1 MPYCSKCGVETD
13 FGVYECPLCDYPI
26 PKDLADKKDRKVLFP
41 KAINVHSEK
50 VAERKRGAFF
60 IISTTLI
67 SILLLLSFIDYSLS
81 YNLTWSKYSSISM
94 FSIII
99 YTFVFLGFGKT
110 FLMSLNICF
119 LNTMTM
125 LLMFDS
131 VDVTMS
137 WALSFG
143 LPIVLLLYLTIL
155 LSYLIIKSLPSKG
168 VNIAGIVLAAI
179 TIFCLILDLI
189 ITFNI
194 FKIPKLTW
202 SLGTLLSVGP
212 LSIGFIL
219 LHYKMPEKM
228 EIYLKKKFHI

>member
-26 PKDLADKKDRKVLFP
+26 PKDLADKKDRKLLFP

-67 SILLLLSFIDYSLS
+67 SIMLLLSFIDYSLS
-81 YNLTWSKYSSISM
+81 YDLTWSKYSSISM
-94 FSIII
+94 FSIVI
-99 YTFVFLGFGKT
+99 YTFVSLGFGKT
-110 FLMSLNICF
+110 FLMSLNIC
-119 LNTMTM
+119 LVNTLAM
-125 LLMFDS
+125 LLMFDR
-131 VDVTMS
+131 VDLIMS
-137 WALSFG
+137 WSLSFG
-143 LPIVLLLYLTIL
+143 FPIVLLLYLTIL
-155 LSYLIIKSLPSKG
+155 LSYLIIKGLPSKG

-179 TIFCLILDLI
+179 TIFCLILDLV

-194 FKIPKLTW
+194 FNTPKITW
-202 SLGTLLSVGP
+202 SLGIFVSVGP

-228 EIYLKKKFHI
+228 EIYLKKKFHL

>member
-13 FGVYECPLCDYPI
+13 YGVYECPLCNYPI
-26 PKDLADKKDRKVLFP
+26 PKDLADKKERKILFP

-50 VAERKRGAFF
+50 VAERKRGAFL
-60 IISTTLI
+60 IISTILI
-67 SILLLLSFIDYSLS
+67 SIMLLLSFIDYSL
-81 YNLTWSKYSSISM
+81 YNNLTWSKYSSISM
-94 FSIII
+94 FSIVV
-99 YTFVFLGFGKT
+99 YTFVLLGFGKT
-110 FLMSLNICF
+110 FLMSLNIC
-119 LNTMTM
+119 LINTLSM
-125 LLMFDS
+125 LLMYDR
-131 VDVTMS
+131 VDITMS
-137 WALSFG
+137 WALNFG

-155 LSYLIIKSLPSKG
+155 FSYLVIKKLPSKG

-194 FKIPKLTW
+194 FNTPKLTW
-202 SLGTLLSVGP
+202 SLGTLVSIAP

-228 EIYLKKKFHI
+228 EIYLKKKFHL

>member
-13 FGVYECPLCDYPI
+13 FGVYECPLCNYPI
-26 PKDLADKKDRKVLFP
+26 PKDLADKKEKKILFP

-50 VAERKRGAFF
+50 VAERKKGAFF

-67 SILLLLSFIDYSLS
+67 SIMLLLSFIDYSLS

-119 LNTMTM
+119 FNTLAM
-125 LLMFDS
+125 LLMFDR
-131 VDVTMS
+131 VDITMS
-137 WALSFG
+137 WSLIFG
-143 LPIVLLLYLTIL
+143 LPIVLLLYLTII
-155 LSYLIIKSLPSKG
+155 LSYFIIKNLPSKG
-168 VNIAGIVLAAI
+168 VNIAGIVLGAI
-179 TIFCLILDLI
+179 TVFCLILDII

-194 FKIPKLTW
+194 FNTPKITW
-202 SLGTLLSVGP
+202 SLGILASVGP
-212 LSIGFIL
+212 LSIGLIL

-228 EIYLKKKFHI
+228 EIYLKKKFHL